1 MAAMSKT
8 EGQTEG
14 HRQFG
19 HLPQTSLLCYTGM
32 APSSRATSL
41 LAEAGPTSTPAPLPP
56 AAAATSEAATA
67 PAGGMSQSGQAQTQV
82 APGSAELQAANMAG
96 VAFPPATHMQTDSE
110 QLPASSAQAAPSLI
124 SAVTQ
129 ADGANGGATA
139 ATAGPTMQSLLED
152 GHVFMPALPAE
163 LQAELASSASSS
175 FSGMAT
181 FELMQQQLSSTFD
194 SGSILAGDMAADM
207 LSSPRFAVT
216 DQEMKGGSGE
226 AASAA
231 DEAAATSV
239 AAVNAAVTGQM
250 SPGMNTAAFNAAAG
264 MLDLPP
270 LTPPHTHTPTTPPT
284 APASQC
290 MLQACFKQ
298 IVLLLHREA
307 YGAFRIGAQQH
318 DALATAVIM

>member
-1 MAAMSKT
+1 
-8 EGQTEG
+8 
-14 HRQFG
+14 
-19 HLPQTSLLCYTGM
+19 M
-32 APSSRATSL
+32 APNSRAASL
-41 LAEAGPTSTPAPLPP
+41 LAEAAPSSAPAPPHPLPP
-56 AAAATSEAATA
+56 AAAVASEAATA
-67 PAGGMSQSGQAQTQV
+67 AAGGEMSQPGQAQTQV
-82 APGSAELQAANMAG
+82 TPVSAELQAANMAG
-96 VAFPPATHMQTDSE
+96 VAFPPATHMLTDSE

-129 ADGANGGATA
+129 ANGAKGGANA

-194 SGSILAGDMAADM
+194 SSTILAGDMAADM

-226 AASAA
+226 GTSAA

-239 AAVNAAVTGQM
+239 AAVNAAVSGQM
-250 SPGMNTAAFNAAAG
+250 SPGMGTAAFNAAAG
-264 MLDLPP
+264 LLETPPPPLPP
-270 LTPPHTHTPTTPPT
+270 PSPSPST

-290 MLQACFKQ
+290 MLQSCVKQ
-298 IVLLLHREA
+298 YHVAAAQKGHKLHLVSCKT
-307 YGAFRIGAQQH
+307 AQCRGHSCHHVRQGQFVQH
-318 DALATAVIM
+318 SNGVGHVSDCLPWLWQ